1 MYCVTIKKTFRINSK
16 PTAVSK
22 ITPGSK
28 KLTVVWKKQASQTT
42 GYQIQYSSR
51 SDFKTQ
57 KIVTVTG
64 VSKVS
69 ATLKGL
75 AAKHKYYVRV
85 RAFKTVGGT
94 KYYSTWSPAKSS
106 KTK

>member
-1 MYCVTIKKTFRINSK
+1 MSAAFLYKDERIADVLPGCHLHTTSLYGINSFLK
-16 PTAVSK
+16 DNGFYRMTEYSA
-22 ITPGSK
+22 
-28 KLTVVWKKQASQTT
+28 KL
-42 GYQIQYSSR
+42 
-51 SDFKTQ
+51 
-57 KIVTVTG
+57 IVTVTG

-85 RAFKTVGGT
+85 RVFKTVGGT

>member
-1 MYCVTIKKTFRINSK
+1 MYCVTIKKTFRINPK
-16 PTAVSK
+16 PTSVSK

-28 KLTVVWKKQASQTT
+28 KLTVTWRKQASQTT
-42 GYQIQYSSR
+42 GYQVQYSSR

-57 KIVTVTG
+57 KIVRVTG

-75 AAKHKYYVRV
+75 AAKQKYYVRV

-94 KYYSTWSPAKSS
+94 KYYSTWSPARSS